1 MVIKLSLDECN
12 QRIKRRSSLKA
23 LIDEH
28 YPDKKGSLLIC
39 AGIEKT
45 RENFYQDST
54 FFYFV
59 GIEEPGVIFYQNSD
73 GESVLYE
80 PEFGTSRD
88 IWMVKTYDSSYLE
101 HLGIGERL
109 PLGDKIYFYPKQCDT
124 LLKNNIDS
132 SNNTFLKKIN
142 RFLFFF
148 K

>member
-59 GIEEPGVIFYQNSD
+59 GICAVHCTASCYSQHNN
-73 GESVLYE
+73 
-80 PEFGTSRD
+80 
-88 IWMVKTYDSSYLE
+88 
-101 HLGIGERL
+101 
-109 PLGDKIYFYPKQCDT
+109 GD
-124 LLKNNIDS
+124 
-132 SNNTFLKKIN
+132 TFCIPVY
-142 RFLFFF
+142 
-148 K
+148 